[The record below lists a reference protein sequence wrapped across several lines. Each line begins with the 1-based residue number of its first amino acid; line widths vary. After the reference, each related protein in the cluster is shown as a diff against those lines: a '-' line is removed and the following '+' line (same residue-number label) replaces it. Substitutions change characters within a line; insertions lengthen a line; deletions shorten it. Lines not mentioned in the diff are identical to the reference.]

1 MNFKEKSKI
10 KRVNTEDGIKLTLG
24 SPSNYQFK
32 DSNWIWFLFTRVY
45 MVNLVCS
52 EDATFK
58 IHGIILIIY
67 QKRNNNYSHHVL
79 AFLFPK
85 SLNGVK

>member
-1 MNFKEKSKI
+1 
-10 KRVNTEDGIKLTLG
+10 
-24 SPSNYQFK
+24 
-32 DSNWIWFLFTRVY
+32 